1 MLNISELESQWR
13 RLLVVDWASAC
24 GGEIPSDSC
33 EFWVKVLHHLDS
45 AGVPPCRDLARWAL
59 TLLSLPISNAIV
71 ERSFS
76 MMNIV
81 KNKLRNRMLL
91 PMLNSIVVFRL
102 WLSVCGIWCS
112 QFEPTKKMLQ
122 FNSEIYRLGG
132 STATTDMNFNND
144 LDDILVLL

>member
-1 MLNISELESQWR
+1 MLNISELESQQR
-13 RLLVVDWASAC
+13 RLLAVDWASAC

-33 EFWVKVLHHLDS
+33 EFWVKVLHHLDPV
-45 AGVPPCRDLARWAL
+45 GVPPFLDLSKWAL
-59 TLLSLPISNAIV
+59 TLLSQPISNAVV

-76 MMNIV
+76 LMDTV

-102 WLSVCGIWCS
+102 WLSVCGICCS
-112 QFEPTKKMLQ
+112 QFEPTKKIFN

-132 STATTDMNFNND
+132 CVATTDMNFKK
-144 LDDILVLL
+144 